1 MKTLN
6 DLSDNDIDNF
16 IQFVREQEIRLCQNS
31 FWHFCKTLEP
41 DFYQDHRWH
50 LQLICD
56 VLQGIY
62 EGTLINPETGKAYK
76 KLMMSIPPRHGKSRT
91 LVNFSRWLFGKDTK
105 NKVITASYNDEMA
118 VEFSRFTRD
127 GIRDRK
133 TYPHEIDY
141 SDIFP
146 NVTIKQGNASFHQ
159 WALEGEFFNY
169 KGVGLGGGI
178 TGKGCTIGICDDL
191 VKDSATAYNPMALK
205 KIWDWYTG
213 TFLSRI
219 ERGGIQIMN
228 MTRWSKNDPIGKIRQ
243 TKAFKDWYV
252 LDLSVIDKNGNLLC
266 PDIFDMDM
274 YEFASNPENFDP
286 VIFSANYRQIPVD
299 LKGALYKKFK
309 IYERHKF
316 KNKFEKIVC
325 WVDTADRG
333 NNYLSAIIFGI
344 YQGQAYIIDIY
355 YTQDDMDITE
365 PELAKRLFESKC
377 QECYVESNN
386 GGRGFKRNVER
397 ILWETY
403 NTRSV
408 YMQDIAQRDNKE
420 ARILTNAT
428 NVQNNIYYPENW
440 EQDYSDFARDLKSY
454 QAKGK
459 NDVDDGPDNVT
470 QVAEHLE
477 KGIDDGVSNW

>member
-16 IQFVREQEIRLCQNS
+16 IQFVREQEIKLCRNS

-146 NVTIKQGNASFHQ
+146 DVTIKQGNASFHQ

-191 VKDSATAYNPMALK
+191 VKDSATAYNDTALK

-228 MTRWSKNDPIGKIRQ
+228 MTRWSKNDPIGRIRQ

-252 LDLSVIDKNGNLLC
+252 LELPVIDKNGNLLC
-266 PDIFDMDM
+266 PDIFDMEM
-274 YEFASNPENFDP
+274 YEFSSNPENFDP
-286 VIFSANYRQIPVD
+286 IIFSANFLQIPVD
-299 LKGALYKKFK
+299 LLGSLYSLKRYGNLPTRFKK
-309 IYERHKF
+309 IYAY
-316 KNKFEKIVC
+316 
-325 WVDTADRG
+325 ADVADEG
-333 NNYLSAIIFGI
+333 NDYLSLPAFGDAGDGFLYYLDWI
-344 YQGQAYIIDIY
+344 
-355 YTQDDMDITE
+355 YTQDNMGETDKESAEMI
-365 PELAKRLFESKC
+365 ARLKPDYTWLEG
-377 QECYVESNN
+377 NN
-386 GGRGFKRNVER
+386 GGSYYTKQVIRLTREEFNFRGKIESFHQ
-397 ILWETY
+397 
-403 NTRSV
+403 SG
-408 YMQDIAQRDNKE
+408 NKI
-420 ARILTNAT
+420 ARIRNTANTA
-428 NVQNNIYYPENW
+428 NNIMLYPP
-440 EQDYSDFARDLKSY
+440 DFELRKPELY
-454 QAKGK
+454 G
-459 NDVDDGPDNVT
+459 
-470 QVAEHLE
+470 HLITFKPNE
-477 KGIDDGVSNW
+477 SKIDDAPDSIAGLIEKYEEVKNKTGGFANW